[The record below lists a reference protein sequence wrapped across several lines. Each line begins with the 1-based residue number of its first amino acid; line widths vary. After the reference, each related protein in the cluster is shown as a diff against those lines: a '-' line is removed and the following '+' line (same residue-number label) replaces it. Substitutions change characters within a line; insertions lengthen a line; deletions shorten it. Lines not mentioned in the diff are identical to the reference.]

1 MEEDNEAKNCV
12 CQVCGGRSFYEND
25 GFYYCQECSSQAQ
38 GIMLTDVADEDFFD
52 KTGGGGG
59 GLYSARFTRRS
70 QPTLS
75 QGTEANFTSQLWYQF
90 SQEPEDFA
98 AKATGTLDYEDY
110 FNEVRIRY
118 IMGIQWMIQLQ
129 CEALVENFGVSPLI
143 CGIASAV
150 WLRLVVVAGVFKDGW
165 ANATLTESE
174 IQNRGEPYDSKDH
187 RKRSNE
193 PHNAYGQRAVMVWFR
208 SLRKVIPLDYS
219 LAICFL
225 ACHVAREAVLP
236 TDIVKWSLEGKI
248 PFFAAHVEIE
258 KRFEQPSLACP
269 ISSSLMF
276 RPSQPVPFQKLEAM
290 AASISELIGLS
301 LPPVNFY
308 AVASCYLNQLSV
320 PGEKILPHACHIYE
334 WSMPPDLW
342 LSTNELR
349 IPTRV
354 CVMSIL
360 IVAIRMLYNLNGF
373 GAWERSLSKCV
384 PSGVR
389 GDADRD
395 TGYLSDEMPDSSEK
409 MVINE
414 RVVQG
419 LKFDS
424 GELLRNLESKYS
436 EIGEPCEF
444 AKDLPS
450 YLQYCNDVVFAGGGS
465 SSQDQREEEELI
477 EKLWN
482 YYQNA
487 KDCESR
493 EEEPEMH
500 SYTVN
505 KKRSTSD
512 DDGYIPTQPVPRQ
525 FREMSNESP
534 SPHSSNNHGS
544 DSPLQDSDN
553 TDTSE
558 EIALRKL
565 KTDMEENH
573 FCYIPPRVNAKR
585 SGYLQYARK
594 QEEGILRYVAHADY
608 YILLRS
614 CAKVAHVDIRI
625 MHIAVLGL
633 ERRLAWL
640 EKRIH
645 HCLH

>member
-1 MEEDNEAKNCV
+1 
-12 CQVCGGRSFYEND
+12 
-25 GFYYCQECSSQAQ
+25 
-38 GIMLTDVADEDFFD
+38 MLTDVADEDFFD

-75 QGTEANFTSQLWYQF
+75 QRTEANFTSQLWYQF
-90 SQEPEDFA
+90 SQEVEGSKEITPKKELSRYSNCDGDPIGPTEPEDFA

-174 IQNRGEPYDSKDH
+174 IQNRG
-187 RKRSNE
+187 
-193 PHNAYGQRAVMVWFR
+193 
-208 SLRKVIPLDYS
+208 
-219 LAICFL
+219 
-225 ACHVAREAVLP
+225 
-236 TDIVKWSLEGKI
+236 T
-248 PFFAAHVEIE
+248 
-258 KRFEQPSLACP
+258 
-269 ISSSLMF
+269 SSSLMF

-290 AASISELIGLS
+290 AASIAELIGLS

-308 AVASCYLNQLSV
+308 AVASSFLNQL
-320 PGEKILPHACHIYE
+320 
-334 WSMPPDLW
+334 
-342 LSTNELR
+342 
-349 IPTRV
+349 
-354 CVMSIL
+354 
-360 IVAIRMLYNLNGF
+360 
-373 GAWERSLSKCV
+373 
-384 PSGVR
+384 
-389 GDADRD
+389 D
-395 TGYLSDEMPDSSEK
+395 TGYLSDEMPDSGEK

-487 KDCESR
+487 KVT
-493 EEEPEMH
+493 H
-500 SYTVN
+500 SLDLARVHL
-505 KKRSTSD
+505 
-512 DDGYIPTQPVPRQ
+512 
-525 FREMSNESP
+525 SNSFLVI
-534 SPHSSNNHGS
+534 NR
-544 DSPLQDSDN
+544 
-553 TDTSE
+553 TT
-558 EIALRKL
+558 
-565 KTDMEENH
+565 
-573 FCYIPPRVNAKR
+573 
-585 SGYLQYARK
+585 
-594 QEEGILRYVAHADY
+594 
-608 YILLRS
+608 
-614 CAKVAHVDIRI
+614 
-625 MHIAVLGL
+625 
-633 ERRLAWL
+633 
-640 EKRIH
+640 
-645 HCLH
+645 